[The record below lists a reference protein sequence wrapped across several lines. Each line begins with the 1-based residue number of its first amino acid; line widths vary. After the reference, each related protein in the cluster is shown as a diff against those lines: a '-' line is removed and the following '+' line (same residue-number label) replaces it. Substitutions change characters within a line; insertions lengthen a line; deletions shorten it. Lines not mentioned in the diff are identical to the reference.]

1 VTGADRAA
9 RIFTA
14 MARRFGDR
22 SNDRTRRTGA
32 PSLLMETGGSPG
44 VIACTLDRR
53 RLSETDL
60 VRTRRNAERCRVS
73 ITADDDQGRGES

>member
-1 VTGADRAA
+1 
-9 RIFTA
+9 
-14 MARRFGDR
+14 
-22 SNDRTRRTGA
+22 
-32 PSLLMETGGSPG
+32 METGGSPG